1 MRNFN
6 TDERLLIIFKRK
18 ESGLTVGQLAKELMM
33 SKSNMSRIE
42 NGKIMVSEDNEE
54 LLEKRFS
61 INFHNDNQDMK
72 LIDRQFRKLIK
83 MLLYYKLFDEFSYNQ
98 LDQLC
103 ADASKSISYPVL
115 MLLKF
120 CICSAKNIDR
130 KFIDKYFKIFD
141 SLITMFSKDKQTIYA
156 ICKVNYLY
164 HNKEYKKALQLC
176 EYIESTYNYEDY
188 LEAYLLHLKAITNI
202 CLGNKNAALTT
213 LDSAIFFSNKTNNWI
228 RLIALNITKANFV
241 RLNGQVH
248 EAILLDSNTLQY
260 GEQMQVHIYDYIL
273 YRNLAWSHYLLK
285 NYDKA
290 VEYYLLAEKYD
301 SDDDLYFMS
310 ALCSFKLGYRSRSR
324 KYLVK
329 ARTAK
334 KTDIS
339 FEYLIDWLEL
349 MLNKK
354 YSVKAEQKLLYCLK
368 KHETT
373 MHVDSRN
380 NIYKFLIEH
389 YKYHQDSKNADYYR
403 KKLQN
408 G

>member
-1 MRNFN
+1 MEKFN
-6 TDERLLIIFKRK
+6 LNERRLVTFKRK
-18 ESGLTVGQLAKELMM
+18 ELGLTVGQLAKELMM

-54 LLEKRFS
+54 LLEERFS
-61 INFHNDNQDMK
+61 INLHSNNQDMK
-72 LIDRQFRKLIK
+72 VIDHQFRKLIK
-83 MLLYYKLFDEFSYNQ
+83 MLVYYKLFDEFSYDQ

-120 CICSAKNIDR
+120 CICSAKNIDQE
-130 KFIDKYFKIFD
+130 FINRYLKIFD
-141 SLITMFSKDKQTIYA
+141 SLITMFSKDKQTVYA

-164 HNKEYKKALQLC
+164 HIKEYKKALQLC
-176 EYIESTYNYEDY
+176 EYIESTYSYEDY
-188 LEAYLLHLKAITNI
+188 LEAFLLHLKAITNI
-202 CLGNKNAALTT
+202 CLGHKNDALET
-213 LDSAIFFSNKTNNWI
+213 LDNAIFFSNKTNNWI
-228 RLIALNITKANFV
+228 RLIALNVTKANFV
-241 RLNGQVH
+241 RLNGRVH

-260 GEQMQVHIYDYIL
+260 GEQMKVHIYDYIL
-273 YRNLAWSHYLLK
+273 YRNLGWSHYLLK

-324 KYLVK
+324 KYLDK
-329 ARTAK
+329 ARGAK

-354 YSVKAEQKLLYCLK
+354 YSLKAEQKLLYCLK

-389 YKYHQDSKNADYYR
+389 YEYHQDYKNVDYYR